1 LTDTP
6 FNKDYWDT
14 RYQDHQIG
22 WDLGEVSPPLKAY
35 FDTIENKSISILI
48 PGCGNSYEA
57 DYLLSLGFTNVTLID
72 ISPTLVNQLQ
82 QKHQG
87 NAAIK
92 IIEGDFFEHQA
103 QYDLIVEQ
111 TFYCALHPSLRQ
123 KYVNKM
129 SELLKSDGLLVGL
142 LFASHFQTPGP
153 PFGGTM
159 PEYKDCFADEFEVLT
174 MEPCYNSFQKRQGN
188 ELFIKLKNK
197 NVKR

>member
-1 LTDTP
+1 MTDTP

-35 FDTIENKSISILI
+35 FDTIENKSISVLI

-87 NAAIK
+87 NSAIN

-129 SELLKSDGLLVGL
+129 SELLKPDGLLVGL

-159 PEYKDCFADEFEVLT
+159 PEYKDGFADEFEVLT
-174 MEPCYNSFQKRQGN
+174 METCYNSFQKRQGN
-188 ELFIKLKNK
+188 ELFIKFKNK

>member
-1 LTDTP
+1 MTDTP
-6 FNKDYWDT
+6 FNKAYWDS

-35 FDTIENKSISILI
+35 FDTLENKSISILI

-57 DYLLSLGFTNVTLID
+57 DYLLNLGFTNVTLID
-72 ISPTLVNQLQ
+72 ISPTLVQQLQ
-82 QKHQG
+82 EKHKG
-87 NAAIK
+87 NSSIK
-92 IIEGDFFEHQA
+92 IVEGDFFEHKA
-103 QYDLIVEQ
+103 QYDLIIEQ
-111 TFYCALHPSLRQ
+111 TFYCALHPSLRE

-129 SELLKSDGLLVGL
+129 SDLLKPDGLIVGL

-153 PFGGTM
+153 PFGGTKE
-159 PEYKDCFADEFEVLT
+159 EYELCFNEQFEVLK

>member
-1 LTDTP
+1 MTDTP

-35 FDTIENKSISILI
+35 FDTIENKSISVLI

-87 NAAIK
+87 NAAIN

-123 KYVNKM
+123 NYDNKM

-142 LFASHFQTPGP
+142 LTIFAVF
-153 PFGGTM
+153 FTM
-159 PEYKDCFADEFEVLT
+159 TLHPY
-174 MEPCYNSFQKRQGN
+174 
-188 ELFIKLKNK
+188 I
-197 NVKR
+197 